1 MSLKFLLIQ
10 LNEINFDLVDKYLSE
25 SKKKNQYIN
34 LKKIKHIFKCFNT
47 YAENKYE
54 ELEPWIQWASV
65 NLGKDYDKHKIFR
78 LGDIVNSTHEVQI
91 YETIEQRGFRVG
103 AISPIN
109 TDNRLKNPLYFLPD
123 PWTDTNS
130 DSSNFSKRLS
140 YMLKQSVNDNS
151 SGKLS
156 FKSISII
163 IEIIIK
169 TFHFKKTFFL
179 FQLIFS
185 SLKKPWLKS
194 LVLDYLIHLVHLYF
208 IKKKNPNFSSIFF
221 NGGAHIQHH
230 YFFNAKHIKNLPK
243 NPKWYIKEKADPIE
257 DMLKFYDKIIGDY
270 LYFFQKNDKLMIATG
285 LRQVP
290 YNMTKFYYRIKN
302 HVQFLNKIGVNYSKV
317 LPRMT
322 RDFEIIFDNKKDLKS
337 AKIIFQNIKTKK
349 KNLEVFKEIEERD
362 KSLFITL
369 THPNEIRKDDIIVIN
384 NKLELNFYKEIVF
397 VAIKNGM
404 HDSKGYVFCSPN
416 LKLELPNNPIK
427 ISKLHN
433 IILSNFE
440 DILV

>member
-25 SKKKNQYIN
+25 SKKNQYIN

-54 ELEPWIQWASV
+54 ELEPWIQWVSL

-78 LGDIVNSTHEVQI
+78 LGDIVNSTHEEQI

-169 TFHFKKTFFL
+169 TFHFKKTLFL
-179 FQLIFS
+179 IQLIFS

-221 NGGAHIQHH
+221 NEGAHIQHH
-230 YFFNAKHIKNLPK
+230 YFFNARHIKNLPK
-243 NPKWYIKEKADPIE
+243 NPNWYIKQKADPIE

-270 LYFFQKNDKLMIATG
+270 LNFFQKNDKLMIATG

-290 YNMTKFYYRIKN
+290 YNMIKFYYRLKN
-302 HVQFLNKIGVNYSKV
+302 HAQFLNKIGVNYSKV

-322 RDFEIIFDNKKDLKS
+322 RDFEIFFDNDQDLKN
-337 AKIIFQNIKTKK
+337 AKNILKNIKCEQN
-349 KNLEVFKEIEERD
+349 NLSIFSEIEERA
-362 KSLFITL
+362 KSLFVTL
-369 THPNEIRKDDIIVIN
+369 TYPHEVKKNEMIIIDKNTKIN
-384 NKLELNFYKEIVF
+384 FLNELVF

-416 LKLELPNNPIK
+416 LRFKLPKEPVHVSEI
-427 ISKLHN
+427 HD
-433 IILSNFE
+433 IILKCF
-440 DILV
+440 

>member
-25 SKKKNQYIN
+25 SKKNQYIN

-54 ELEPWIQWASV
+54 ELEPWIQWVSL

-78 LGDIVNSTHEVQI
+78 LGDIVNSTHEEQI

-169 TFHFKKTFFL
+169 TFHFKKTLFL
-179 FQLIFS
+179 IQLIFS

-208 IKKKNPNFSSIFF
+208 IKKKKSEFFINFF
-221 NGGAHIQHH
+221 
-230 YFFNAKHIKNLPK
+230 
-243 NPKWYIKEKADPIE
+243 
-257 DMLKFYDKIIGDY
+257 
-270 LYFFQKNDKLMIATG
+270 
-285 LRQVP
+285 
-290 YNMTKFYYRIKN
+290 
-302 HVQFLNKIGVNYSKV
+302 
-317 LPRMT
+317 
-322 RDFEIIFDNKKDLKS
+322 
-337 AKIIFQNIKTKK
+337 
-349 KNLEVFKEIEERD
+349 
-362 KSLFITL
+362 
-369 THPNEIRKDDIIVIN
+369 
-384 NKLELNFYKEIVF
+384 
-397 VAIKNGM
+397 
-404 HDSKGYVFCSPN
+404 
-416 LKLELPNNPIK
+416 
-427 ISKLHN
+427 
-433 IILSNFE
+433 
-440 DILV
+440 

>member
-25 SKKKNQYIN
+25 SKKNQYIN

-54 ELEPWIQWASV
+54 ELEPWIQWVSL

-78 LGDIVNSTHEVQI
+78 LGDIVNSTHEEQI

-169 TFHFKKTFFL
+169 TFHFKKTLFL
-179 FQLIFS
+179 IQLIFS

-230 YFFNAKHIKNLPK
+230 YFFNARHIKNLPK
-243 NPKWYIKEKADPIE
+243 NPNWYIKQKADPIE

-270 LYFFQKNDKLMIATG
+270 LNFFQKNDKLMIATG

-290 YNMTKFYYRIKN
+290 YNMIKFYYRLKN
-302 HVQFLNKIGVNYSKV
+302 HAQFLNKIGVNYSKV

-322 RDFEIIFDNKKDLKS
+322 RDFEIFFDNDQDLKN
-337 AKIIFQNIKTKK
+337 AKNILKNIKCEQN
-349 KNLEVFKEIEERD
+349 NLSIFSEIEERA
-362 KSLFITL
+362 KSLFVTL
-369 THPNEIRKDDIIVIN
+369 TYPHEVKKNEMIIIDKNTKIN
-384 NKLELNFYKEIVF
+384 FLNELVF

-416 LKLELPNNPIK
+416 LRFKLPKEPVHVSEI
-427 ISKLHN
+427 HD
-433 IILSNFE
+433 IILKCF
-440 DILV
+440 